1 MTIDRTAGI
10 NNIKKMIDHFET
22 LDKQELIER
31 LTLTKA
37 QLLTAEKEI
46 DRLNEYVQ
54 LMELEKGN
62 LYGEKENKELEE
74 SYKESVRQTKERTK
88 PLASFSKDLQESIHK
103 RTYNKRKDHAT
114 DISYENEKV
123 KK

>member
-37 QLLTAEKEI
+37 QLLKCEKEI

-54 LMELEKGN
+54 LMELENGK
-62 LYGEKENKELEE
+62 LYGQKENEELEE
-74 SYKESVRQTKERTK
+74 SYKESVRQTKERQDK
-88 PLASFSKDLQESIHK
+88 GHLDSFSDDLKNSIEK
-103 RTYNKRKDHAT
+103 KINKG
-114 DISYENEKV
+114 